1 MLQVIRAIAWISLAV
16 GVSIADS
23 EAIIVPVVMVILAA
37 VLLKMSEVLTRRF
50 DNEEN
55 TNGTRS

>member
-55 TNGTRS
+55 TNGARS